1 MPYSLT
7 SIIKKRYKKMGV
19 GLINYFISVVI
30 VIKNKNNLEEFVKK
44 ISDKLSD
51 IPDHE
56 IVIIDNSGDPD
67 TVDILSEITSENGLP
82 NIQVLKLA
90 EQIEDYKAS
99 WLGFENSIGDFVMRL
114 EFELIKDNKII
125 ESILNQVSK
134 GNEIVLLQQKSI
146 RKKNDKFKY
155 VLYKILGNFSNI
167 ILGVNLNTFSCKTLI
182 ISRRIV
188 NYLTKFKNPEL
199 KLRTISSIKGL
210 KKSILN
216 YEYQSQDK
224 ENLLQSLSRGLKII
238 TSSTSLPLR
247 FATTITSLG
256 AIFSF
261 LYSIYV
267 LLIFIFKDNVAPGWA
282 SISLQLSFMFFCLSL
297 LLLVM
302 SEYLLEALS
311 TIYNKPKYFISDEFT
326 SSIMTSKEKLNVNEI
341 KAYKRNYF

>member
-1 MPYSLT
+1 MDVS
-7 SIIKKRYKKMGV
+7 
-19 GLINYFISVVI
+19 LINYFISVVI
-30 VIKNKNNLEEFVKK
+30 VIKNKNNLEEFTKK
-44 ISDKLSD
+44 ISDKFAEITD
-51 IPDHE
+51 YE

-67 TVDILSEITSENGLP
+67 TVDILSKITSENGFP
-82 NIQVLKLA
+82 NIQIFKLA

-114 EFELIKDNKII
+114 EFELIKDNQII
-125 ESILNQVSK
+125 ERILNQVNK

-146 RKKNDKFKY
+146 RKKSEKY
-155 VLYKILGNFSNI
+155 KYFLYKILGNFSNI

-199 KLRTISSIKGL
+199 KLRNISSIKGL
-210 KKSILN
+210 RKSIID
-216 YEYQSQDK
+216 YKYQSKDN
-224 ENLLQSLSRGLKII
+224 ESLSQSLSRGLRII
-238 TSSTSLPLR
+238 TSSSSIPLR
-247 FATTITSLG
+247 FATSISSLG

-267 LLIFIFKDNVAPGWA
+267 FIVFIFKDNVAPGWA

-326 SSIMTSKEKLNVNEI
+326 SSTMTSKEKLNVNEI
-341 KAYKRNYF
+341 KAYKKNYF